1 MGHSKFG
8 RREVIDLSIY
18 DENGRFITKL
28 DSLKNSYIGSKGAKG
43 LVKVQDA
50 LVDQFLIAFIG
61 EYEKS
66 SLSDFQK
73 DIHNELKKHT
83 YIINSKSRK
92 KCKLVAT
99 TLWRNEN
106 SEDKKI
112 IFEIPNAVTVNNTKF
127 YNDGTIP
134 SPLDVTFAFYPY
146 NDKKDIYKI
155 HIESDSSDS
164 EERLIEFLSELAEGN
179 KNNRK

>member
-1 MGHSKFG
+1 MRHSKYG

-28 DSLKNSYIGSKGAKG
+28 DSLKNSYIGSKGTKG

-73 DIHNELKKHT
+73 DIHNGLKKHT
-83 YIINSKSRK
+83 YIINLKSRK

-99 TLWRNEN
+99 TLWRNED
-106 SEDKKI
+106 SEEKKV
-112 IFEIPNAVTVNNTKF
+112 IFEIPNAITVNNTKF
-127 YNDGTIP
+127 YNDGIIP
-134 SPLDVTFAFYPY
+134 SPLDVIFEFYPY
-146 NDKKDIYKI
+146 NDKGHIYKI
-155 HIESDSSDS
+155 HIESDPSDS
-164 EERLIEFLSELAEGN
+164 EDRFV
-179 KNNRK
+179 

>member
-1 MGHSKFG
+1 MGNSKYG
-8 RREVIDLSIY
+8 RGEVIDLSIY

-28 DSLKNSYIGSKGAKG
+28 DSLKNSYIGSKGTKG

-61 EYEKS
+61 ECEKS

-73 DIHNELKKHT
+73 DIHNGIKKHT
-83 YIINSKSRK
+83 YVINSKSRK

-99 TLWRNEN
+99 TLWCNEDGK
-106 SEDKKI
+106 DKKV

-146 NDKKDIYKI
+146 NDKEDIYKI

-164 EERLIEFLSELAEGN
+164 EDRFIGFLAGLAEGS
-179 KNNRK
+179 KK